1 MVDDVIMLFILC
13 VAIYA
18 HSELCAHYGMSG
30 RVVQKNIQFKAG
42 RIGSTVRRANTEAMN
57 WLFSCTA
64 RGANLIKEDNNIWHI
79 II

>member
-30 RVVQKNIQFKAG
+30 RAVQKDIQFNCKG
-42 RIGSTVRRANTEAMN
+42 ANTEAMN
-57 WLFSCTA
+57 
-64 RGANLIKEDNNIWHI
+64 
-79 II
+79 

>member
-30 RVVQKNIQFKAG
+30 RAVQKDIQFNCKG
-42 RIGSTVRRANTEAMN
+42 ANTEAMN

-64 RGANLIKEDNNIWHI
+64 QGANLIKEDNNIFIIWHTI
-79 II
+79 I